1 VTEALQQEIRT
12 LRSLHN
18 SDRDPEGRVFAPLA
32 DAYRRA
38 GQFPEAVRLLNDG
51 LSRLPDF
58 VSGHVVAAQ
67 LYVEQGLA
75 EEAGFAARRALELDA
90 DNVNALGALLRVLEE
105 KGDVAE
111 AAEVRNHLVA
121 LEPDFRLEG
130 ATDAREDIEP
140 QAEPGV
146 DAVAFAAGLGALTL
160 SPPEPEA
167 AELASQPDVEDADAL
182 AEPVFDLG
190 DLTVDADSERSLGG
204 AFDTGPDGP
213 DGPDDAMV
221 GLDSLA
227 PDPEPVFE
235 LESLM
240 RGPETD
246 EAIDI
251 GLLSADEPAPVDTA
265 TLPEEEPV
273 LDLAALA
280 PDEPEEPVLDLA
292 ALAPDEP
299 EEPVLDLAALAPDE
313 PEEPVLDMAALAPD
327 EPEEPVL
334 DMAVLAPD
342 EPEEPVLDMAALAP
356 DESEEPVLDMA
367 ALAPDEPEEPVLDM
381 AALAPDEPDEPVLDM
396 AALAPDEPDE
406 PVLDMA
412 ALAPDEP
419 DEAVLDMAA
428 LAPEPAAGTE
438 VDDVVDVDFLAPN
451 EPDEIVID
459 LDALRS
465 HGVDTE
471 GSEEEAETVAP
482 PVEDDDPDD
491 EGAGGPVYTRTLA
504 ELYVK
509 QGAVDRALG
518 VLRHLSASA
527 PDNRELADRI
537 AQLEEGGDGA
547 SDASDEPEEEV
558 ESLARDLAQ
567 SGEGAHDVETP
578 FAWGEQEAEEPP
590 SEGPTIRDYFD
601 GLLSWEPEEDA

>member
-1 VTEALQQEIRT
+1 MTEALQQEIRT

-75 EEAGFAARRALELDA
+75 EEAGFAARRALELDT
-90 DNVNALGALLRVLEE
+90 DNVNALGSLLRVLEQ

-111 AAEVRNHLVA
+111 AAEVRDHLVA
-121 LEPDFRLEG
+121 LEPDFRMEG

-140 QAEPGV
+140 QAEPDV
-146 DAVAFAAGLGALTL
+146 DAVAFAGGLGALTL

-167 AELASQPDVEDADAL
+167 AELASQPDVEDADTL
-182 AEPVFDLG
+182 SEQVFDLG
-190 DLTVDADSERSLGG
+190 DLTLDADPERSLGG
-204 AFDTGPDGP
+204 AFDAGPDGP

-240 RGPETD
+240 RGPDTD
-246 EAIDI
+246 EAVDI
-251 GLLSADEPAPVDTA
+251 GLLSVDEPAPVDTA

-273 LDLAALA
+273 LELAALAPDEPEEEPVLDMAALA

-299 EEPVLDLAALAPDE
+299 EEPVLDLAALAPDD
-313 PEEPVLDMAALAPD
+313 P
-327 EPEEPVL
+327 
-334 DMAVLAPD
+334 
-342 EPEEPVLDMAALAP
+342 
-356 DESEEPVLDMA
+356 EEPVLDMA

-381 AALAPDEPDEPVLDM
+381 AALAP
-396 AALAPDEPDE
+396 
-406 PVLDMA
+406 
-412 ALAPDEP
+412 
-419 DEAVLDMAA
+419 
-428 LAPEPAAGTE
+428 EPAAGTE
-438 VDDVVDVDFLAPN
+438 VDDVIDIDFLAPN

-465 HGVDTE
+465 DGVDTE

-482 PVEDDDPDD
+482 PVEDDDPDY
-491 EGAGGPVYTRTLA
+491 EGAGGPVFTRTLA

-518 VLRHLSASA
+518 VLRHLSASD

-547 SDASDEPEEEV
+547 VDASDEPEEEV

-567 SGEGAHDVETP
+567 SGEGAHDVDTP